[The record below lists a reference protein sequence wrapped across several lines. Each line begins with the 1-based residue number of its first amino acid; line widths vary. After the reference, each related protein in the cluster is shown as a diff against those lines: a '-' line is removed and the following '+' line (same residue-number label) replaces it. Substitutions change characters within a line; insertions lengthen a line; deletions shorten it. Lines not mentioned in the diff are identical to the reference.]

1 VNVLLNLVLIPKY
14 SAMGAAIA
22 TVISYATAGVFANAF
37 DARTRPIFVL
47 QLRSVFPGQ
56 LFTAHKSLK

>member
-1 VNVLLNLVLIPKY
+1 
-14 SAMGAAIA
+14 MGAAIA
-22 TVISYATAGVFANAF
+22 TVISYAIAGVFANAF

-47 QLRSVFPGQ
+47 QLRSVFPRQ